1 LARHERPE
9 LIAFV
14 TDAHSEE
21 AVRTGLAEAV
31 HEAIDLRR
39 GGIRAAIATM
49 QKMGTPRLLLIDVSS
64 AEEPLRALAELSNV
78 VEPDVRVLVIGERD
92 SLEFYRE
99 ITRGLGATE
108 YLPKPLPRE
117 RLWRTARFPP
127 PRRSAAMARFCALG
141 RHMRWPRSAR

>member
-1 LARHERPE
+1 
-9 LIAFV
+9 
-14 TDAHSEE
+14 
-21 AVRTGLAEAV
+21 
-31 HEAIDLRR
+31 
-39 GGIRAAIATM
+39 M